1 MVIWKKAIEKLAKKK
16 KNTFEDMNNAY
27 KRKKETK
34 EKLTYINTQLSNDN
48 ARNKDLKN
56 KIKELKTSAED
67 KTVMLEALKEQLES
81 LKTEC
86 SQIANQLEKK
96 D

>member
-1 MVIWKKAIEKLAKKK
+1 MPLKVWIMLI
-16 KNTFEDMNNAY
+16 

-34 EKLTYINTQLSNDN
+34 ENLINLNTQLTNDN
-48 ARNKDLKN
+48 ARNKKLKN
-56 KIKELKTSAED
+56 TIKELKTSAAD
-67 KTVMLEALKEQLES
+67 KTGMLEALKVQLES

-86 SQIANQLEKK
+86 SQIANQLVKK